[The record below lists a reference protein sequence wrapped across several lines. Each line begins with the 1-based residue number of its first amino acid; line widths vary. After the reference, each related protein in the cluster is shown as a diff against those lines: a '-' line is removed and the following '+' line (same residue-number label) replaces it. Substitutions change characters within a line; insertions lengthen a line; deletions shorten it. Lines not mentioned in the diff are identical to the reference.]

1 MIEDNE
7 FDIYFRRNKF
17 LTRPSDNQ
25 KMDLSPGF
33 SVIYSN
39 RMEDLRKVAVGWIKK
54 HPLAPLEDEVFIVQ
68 SNGMAQW
75 LKLALAQ
82 NDGCG
87 ISAAVS
93 FQLPARFL
101 WQAYRAFLGPD
112 TIPLESPYD
121 MEPLK
126 WRLMRLL
133 KNLTHEDGFPE
144 IAEYLSDDHDAI
156 KRYQLACRLADLFDQ
171 YQVYRADW
179 LEDWT
184 RGQDWIRNV
193 SGNPAPLP
201 STHRWQARLW
211 RLIQRDVP
219 DVNRDSSRFHLHR
232 RFLKAARTASSP
244 PPGLCRR
251 VIIFGISA
259 LPEQTLEALHALDR
273 HTQILFFVLNPC
285 RYYWA
290 DILEKRDLLRL
301 KQPPHL
307 QPDGTL
313 SKAHSES
320 VHYEFHPLLA
330 SWGKQGRD
338 TIGLLNQYERTGTAR
353 NGFGEIDLFD
363 DVVSKKKDAPL
374 LHQVQQAIL
383 DLKPLPSVNGSKN
396 TVSSK
401 DLSITFQLTYSRQ
414 REVEVLQDHLLSLF
428 KETRN
433 LTPQDIIVMTPDIDV
448 YTPHIESVFGNLV
461 PHDPRFIPFAI
472 ADRPNPT
479 GVAMLRGFEKLLS
492 LPASRMTQSEFL
504 DLLQIPAV
512 RHRFGLAKQDVRKLQ
527 QWIDGAGIRWGL
539 NGEQRTAFELPPD
552 ITANTWQ
559 FGLRRMLLGYAVGAG
574 EPWRD
579 IEPYDEIGGLE
590 AELIGPLHD
599 ICSRLEKHWQALKKP
614 ASPKGWYDRMMTLIN
629 DFFLPADSND
639 QLIYSL
645 LHEILETWQKDCLDA
660 DLKEPLSLAV
670 VRDVWLRTI
679 KDRHMSQHFLVGPV
693 NFCTLMPMRAIPF
706 KIVCLLGMNDGEY
719 PRSHTPEN
727 FDLMTFPGFYRPGD
741 RSRREDDRYLFLEAL
756 LSARE
761 RLYISYIARSVIDNT
776 ERMPSVLLS
785 QLRDY
790 LAEGWRIEA
799 GLPGEKVAEPART
812 LPDQLTRL
820 HPLQPFSKAYFM
832 PHKTRKPFTYSSEWR
847 KMLNPPEPGWNPHRL
862 PPAMMDAGP
871 GLIQWIRCLKNPV
884 KSFFNQRLNI
894 YFDDAETI
902 NRDQEPFS
910 LDALSPFNL
919 GQRLLKAG
927 LAAPVTEYKK
937 AVHEAAKRLQR
948 TGELP
953 PGGFG
958 PLCGEKLEEPV
969 LQMLER
975 HHKLAQ
981 DHPHISPPVEIRF
994 PIDIQ
999 GCYCDALEDWLDGL
1013 QTRQPLISNEKESLS
1028 YSRWTFYPMDILDGK
1043 SRIARPDS
1051 MVDLWVRH
1059 LAGCAQMLD
1068 LTSILIAP
1076 DGLAKFPPF
1085 PPEVAKDY
1093 LTIIAEFWWQ
1103 SLHRPMPVT
1112 ARTALAYLKV
1122 LSANGDQEGEIGE
1135 KALAAA
1141 RKAYEGN
1148 GYQYMGEL
1156 GYNDGIYLK
1165 RCYPDFNAILQVEK
1179 DGFITLANRIYEPL
1193 MSTLQTD
1200 TSP

>member
-1 MIEDNE
+1 
-7 FDIYFRRNKF
+7 
-17 LTRPSDNQ
+17 
-25 KMDLSPGF
+25 MDLSPGF

-75 LKLALAQ
+75 LKLALAED
-82 NDGCG
+82 DGCG

-101 WQAYRAFLGPD
+101 WQAYRTFLGPD
-112 TIPLESPYD
+112 IIPLESPYD
-121 MEPLK
+121 IEPLK

-133 KNLTHEDGFPE
+133 DKLTREDGFPE
-144 IAEYLSDDHDAI
+144 IAGYLFDDPDSS
-156 KRYQLACRLADLFDQ
+156 KRYQLACRLADLYDQ

-184 RGQDWIRNV
+184 RGKDRIRNFN
-193 SGNPAPLP
+193 GNPEPLP

-219 DVNRDSSRFHLHR
+219 AVNRDTSRFHLHR

-244 PPGLCRR
+244 PPGLFRR
-251 VIIFGISA
+251 VIIFGIST

-301 KQPPHL
+301 KKPRHL
-307 QPDGTL
+307 QPDGAL

-338 TIGLLNQYERTGTAR
+338 TIGLLNQYDRAGTAR
-353 NGFGEIDLFD
+353 NGFGEIDLFK
-363 DVVSKKKDAPL
+363 DVAAKKKDAPL
-374 LHQVQQAIL
+374 LHQVQQTIL
-383 DLKPLPSVNGSKN
+383 DLKPLSSVNGSED

-448 YTPHIESVFGNLV
+448 YTPHIESVFGSLSR
-461 PHDPRFIPFAI
+461 HDPRFVPFAI
-472 ADRPNPT
+472 ADRPDPT
-479 GVAMLRGFEKLLS
+479 GVAMLRGFETLLS
-492 LPASRMTQSEFL
+492 LPASRTTQSELL

-512 RHRFGLAKQDVRKLQ
+512 RHRFSLEEQDVRKLQ
-527 QWIDGAGIRWGL
+527 RWIDGAGIRWGL
-539 NGEQRTAFELPPD
+539 NGEQRTAFDLPPD

-574 EPWRD
+574 EPWRG

-599 ICSRLEKHWQALKKP
+599 ICRHLEKHWRTLKKP

-629 DFFLPADSND
+629 DFFLPADSSD
-639 QLIYSL
+639 QLIQSL
-645 LHEILETWQKDCLDA
+645 LHEILETWQKDCLNA
-660 DLKEPLSLAV
+660 DLKEPLPLTV
-670 VRDVWLRTI
+670 VRDVLLRAI
-679 KDRHMSQHFLVGPV
+679 KNRHMSQHFLVGTV

-706 KIVCLLGMNDGEY
+706 RVVCLLGMNDGEY
-719 PRSHTPEN
+719 PRSHSPEN
-727 FDLMTFPGFYRPGD
+727 FDLMTVPGFYRPGD

-790 LAEGWRIEA
+790 LAEGWRIET
-799 GLPGEKVAEPART
+799 GPPGEKEAEPAGT
-812 LPDQLTRL
+812 LLDQLTCL

-832 PHKTRKPFTYSSEWR
+832 PHKTPKPFTYSSEWR
-847 KMLNPPEPGWNPHRL
+847 KMLNPPESTWNLHRL
-862 PPAMMDAGP
+862 PPAMMDTGP

-902 NRDQEPFS
+902 NRDQEPFF

-927 LAAPVTEYKK
+927 LAAPATEYKK
-937 AVHEAAKRLQR
+937 AVHEAANRLQG

-958 PLCGEKLEEPV
+958 PMWGERLEEPV
-969 LQMLER
+969 LQMLEC
-975 HHKLAQ
+975 HHKLAR
-981 DHPHISPPVEIRF
+981 DHPHISPPVEVRF
-994 PIDIQ
+994 PIELQ
-999 GCYCDALEDWLDGL
+999 GCSCDVLEDWLDGL
-1013 QTRQPLISNEKESLS
+1013 QIRQPLTFNEKETLK

-1043 SRIARPDS
+1043 SRIARPES
-1051 MVDLWVRH
+1051 LVDLWVRH

-1076 DGLAKFPPF
+1076 DGLAKFPPLH
-1085 PPEVAKDY
+1085 PEVAKAY
-1093 LTIIAEFWWQ
+1093 LDEIAAFWWQ

-1112 ARTALAYLKV
+1112 AKTALAYLKV
-1122 LSANGDQEGEIGE
+1122 LSANRDKEGEIMDR
-1135 KALAAA
+1135 ALDAA
-1141 RKAYEGN
+1141 RKAYEG
-1148 GYQYMGEL
+1148 GAFHYMGEL
-1156 GYNDGIYLK
+1156 GYHDGIYLK
-1165 RCYPDFNAILQVEK
+1165 RCYPEFNAILQVEN
-1179 DGFITLANRIYEPL
+1179 DGFITLANRIYGPL
-1193 MSTLQTD
+1193 MDTIQTD

>member
-1 MIEDNE
+1 
-7 FDIYFRRNKF
+7 
-17 LTRPSDNQ
+17 
-25 KMDLSPGF
+25 MDLSPGF

-39 RMEDLRKVAVGWIKK
+39 RMEDLRKVTVGWIKT

-75 LKLALAQ
+75 LKLALAE

-93 FQLPARFL
+93 FQFPARFL
-101 WQAYRAFLGPD
+101 WQVYRAFLGPD

-121 MEPLK
+121 TEPLK

-133 KNLTHEDGFPE
+133 NKLTREDGFSE
-144 IAEYLSDDHDAI
+144 IAGYLSDDPDSI
-156 KRYQLACRLADLFDQ
+156 KRYQLACRLADLYDQ

-184 RGQDWIRNV
+184 RGKDQIRNLT
-193 SGNPAPLP
+193 GQPKPLP
-201 STHRWQARLW
+201 SIHRWQAQLW

-219 DVNRDSSRFHLHR
+219 DVNRDTSRFHLHR
-232 RFLKAARTASSP
+232 RFLKAARIASSP

-251 VIIFGISA
+251 VIIFGISM

-273 HTQILFFVLNPC
+273 HTQILFFILNPC

-290 DILEKRDLLRL
+290 DILEKRDMLRL
-301 KQPPHL
+301 KQPCHL
-307 QPDGTL
+307 QPDGASGGTY
-313 SKAHSES
+313 SES
-320 VHYEFHPLLA
+320 PHHEFHPLLA

-338 TIGLLNQYERTGTAR
+338 TIGLLNQCDRTGTSR
-353 NGFGEIDLFD
+353 NGFGEIDLFR
-363 DVVSKKKDAPL
+363 DVAAKEKETPL

-383 DLKPLPSVNGSKN
+383 DLKPLPGVNGNKG
-396 TVSSK
+396 TVSPK
-401 DLSITFQLTYSRQ
+401 DLSITFQLAYSRQ

-428 KETRN
+428 EETPE

-448 YTPHIESVFGNLV
+448 YTPHVESVFGNLSRR
-461 PHDPRFIPFAI
+461 DPRFIPFAI
-472 ADRPNPT
+472 ADRPDPT
-479 GVAMLRGFEKLLS
+479 GIAMLRGFEKLLS
-492 LPASRMTQSEFL
+492 LPTSRMTRSELL

-512 RHRFGLAKQDVRKLQ
+512 RRRFDLEEQDVQKLQ

-539 NGEQRTAFELPPD
+539 NEEQRTAFDLPPD
-552 ITANTWQ
+552 ITENTWQ

-574 EPWRD
+574 EPWGG

-590 AELIGPLHD
+590 AELIGPLHVL
-599 ICSRLEKHWQALKKP
+599 CSHLEKHWHVLKKP
-614 ASPKGWYDRMMTLIN
+614 ASPKGWYHRMMTLIS
-629 DFFLPADSND
+629 DFFLPADNND
-639 QLIYSL
+639 QLIHSL
-645 LHEILETWQKDCLDA
+645 LLEILETWQKDCLNA
-660 DLKEPLSLAV
+660 DLEEPLPLAV
-670 VRDVWLRTI
+670 VRDVWLRAI
-679 KDRHMSQHFLVGPV
+679 KDHHMSQHFLVGTV

-719 PRSHTPEN
+719 PRSHSPEN
-727 FDLMTFPGFYRPGD
+727 FDLMTLPSFYRPGD

-761 RLYISYIARSVIDNT
+761 RLYVSYIAQSVIDNT

-790 LAEGWRIEA
+790 LAEGWRIKT
-799 GLPGEKVAEPART
+799 GLPGDKEADPAPT
-812 LPDQLTRL
+812 LLDQLTCL

-832 PHKTRKPFTYSSEWR
+832 PHKTRKLFTHSSEWR
-847 KMLNPPEPGWNPHRL
+847 KMLHPPEPVRNPHRL
-862 PPAMMDAGP
+862 PPAMMDTGP
-871 GLIQWIRCLKNPV
+871 GLIQWVRCLKNPV
-884 KSFFNQRLNI
+884 KSFFNQRLNV

-919 GQRLLKAG
+919 GQWLLKAG

-958 PLCGEKLEEPV
+958 PLCSEKLEEPV
-969 LQMLER
+969 LQMLAR

-981 DHPHISPPVEIRF
+981 EHPRISPPVEIRF
-994 PIDIQ
+994 PIELQ
-999 GCYCDALEDWLDGL
+999 GCSCDALEDWLDGL
-1013 QTRQPLISNEKESLS
+1013 QTSHPLISNEKEMLS

-1043 SRIARPDS
+1043 SRIARPHG

-1059 LAGCAQMLD
+1059 LAGCAQMMD

-1076 DGLAKFPPF
+1076 DGLAKFPPL
-1085 PPEVAKDY
+1085 PPEAAKAY
-1093 LTIIAEFWWQ
+1093 LTEIAAFWWE
-1103 SLHRPMPVT
+1103 SLQRPMPVT
-1112 ARTALAYLKV
+1112 AKTALAYLKV
-1122 LSANGDQEGEIGE
+1122 LSANSDGEGEIVN

-1141 RKAYEGN
+1141 RKAYEGD
-1148 GYQYMGEL
+1148 GYHSMGEL
-1156 GYNDGIYLK
+1156 GYHDGIYLK
-1165 RCYPDFNAILQVEK
+1165 RCYPDFDAILQADN
-1179 DGFITLANRIYEPL
+1179 DGFITLADRIYEPL
-1193 MSTLQTD
+1193 MANIQTD